1 MTDVEL
7 LQDYA
12 KTGSETAFTELV
24 TRHAGTVYACALRQL
39 RDPSQAEEVVQAVF
53 ILLARKAS
61 TFKTGVVLTGWLYR
75 AAHFATNDLLK
86 AEFRRQRRETTAYHM
101 NPTDETTPVPEAE
114 ETLWERVAPV
124 LDQCLARLGD
134 LDRHALLL
142 RFFENKSLAEVGL
155 ALGVAED
162 AARKR
167 VSRALDRL
175 QVLLKQHG
183 ASVSTESLSPLLV
196 GRSSPAMP
204 GTLAAATV
212 AAAIGNGVSAKAS
225 TTTLA
230 SSVSNHFLA
239 AQIKQWFALGTAAS
253 VGAGIVT
260 VAVIQT
266 SSDTDRQ
273 SSTWVSHQV
282 RTGDNYRPAGFD
294 DAQVV
299 HDFISDLQTL
309 ALKGDREAIAR
320 KVRFPLQVN
329 SAGQKRLVA
338 NEMEFLESYDTTFA
352 PSIIRMVLKCPRTGL
367 YCDNRGVMIGTGEV
381 WLAPEDRQPRIIA
394 LNLPD

>member
-24 TRHAGTVYACALRQL
+24 KRHAGTVYACALRQL

-61 TFKTGVVLTGWLYR
+61 TFKTGVVLAGWLYR
-75 AAHFATNDLLK
+75 AAHFATNDLIK
-86 AEFRRQRRETTAYHM
+86 TEFRRQRRETTAYHM
-101 NPTDETTPVPEAE
+101 NPTDESTPVPEAE
-114 ETLWERVAPV
+114 ETLWGRVAPI

-134 LDRHALLL
+134 MDRHALLL

-175 QVLLKQHG
+175 QVLLNQSG
-183 ASVSTESLSPLLV
+183 ASVPPESLSPMLV
-196 GRSSPAMP
+196 GRSSPAIP

-212 AAAIGNGVSAKAS
+212 AAAMGKGVAAKAS
-225 TTTLA
+225 TNTLVG
-230 SSVSNHFLA
+230 SVSNQFLA
-239 AQIKQWFALGTAAS
+239 AQIKHWLAIGTAAS
-253 VGAGIVT
+253 VGAGVVT
-260 VAVIQT
+260 VTVV
-266 SSDTDRQ
+266 Q
-273 SSTWVSHQV
+273 SSANAHRDSSTAV
-282 RTGDNYRPAGFD
+282 RSPVGTRDNYRPAGFE
-294 DAQVV
+294 DAQIV

-329 SAGQKRLVA
+329 GSGHKRLVA
-338 NEMEFLESYDTTFA
+338 TEMEFLEAFDSTFA
-352 PSIIRMVLKCPRTGL
+352 PSIVRMILKCPRSGL